1 MIYNLNTKSYNLLV
15 LTILYLKQRK
25 DILVV
30 YNINDNVIVFKYDGK
45 EEGEYILDI
54 INKTLRKIS
63 PSNSFIQKIDAKI
76 KELEDE
82 QKKNKE

>member
-1 MIYNLNTKSYNLLV
+1 M
-15 LTILYLKQRK
+15 LYLKQGK

-30 YNINDNVIVFKYDGK
+30 YNINDNVIVFKYGGK

-54 INKTLRKIS
+54 INKTLRKFS

-82 QKKNKE
+82 QNKNKE